1 MGLDIA
7 CGDLTLKVGSYENV
21 EKIHYLLLV
30 ALKDYLEFETE
41 DYDQKVD
48 YLCEIIKKENCIQYD
63 KISNRKNFLFWRDE
77 LDGFFPFIFDSE
89 LSTTMSDYEAKRFL
103 QTFDIVK
110 DHVHQSLKF
119 VNEFYL
125 SSVFQESIDSGNEIT
140 FF

>member
-48 YLCEIIKKENCIQYD
+48 YLCEIIKKKNCIQYD
-63 KISNRKNFLFWRDE
+63 KISERKNFLFWRDE

>member
-48 YLCEIIKKENCIQYD
+48 YLCEIIKKKNCFQYD
-63 KISNRKNFLFWRDE
+63 KISNRKNLLFWRDE

-125 SSVFQESIDSGNEIT
+125 SSIFQESIDSGNEIT

>member
-48 YLCEIIKKENCIQYD
+48 YLCEIIKKKNCIQYD
-63 KISNRKNFLFWRDE
+63 KISNRKNLLFWRDE

-125 SSVFQESIDSGNEIT
+125 SSIFQESIDSGNEIT

>member
-48 YLCEIIKKENCIQYD
+48 YLCEIIKKKKLYPI
-63 KISNRKNFLFWRDE
+63 
-77 LDGFFPFIFDSE
+77 
-89 LSTTMSDYEAKRFL
+89 
-103 QTFDIVK
+103 
-110 DHVHQSLKF
+110 
-119 VNEFYL
+119 
-125 SSVFQESIDSGNEIT
+125 
-140 FF
+140 

>member
-7 CGDLTLKVGSYENV
+7 CGDLSLKVGSYENV
-21 EKIHYLLLV
+21 EKTHYLLLV
-30 ALKDYLEFETE
+30 ALKDYLELETE
-41 DYDQKVD
+41 NYDEKVD
-48 YLCEIIKKENCIQYD
+48 YLCQLIKNKNCINYD
-63 KISNRKNFLFWRDE
+63 EISKSKNLLFMKDE

-110 DHVHQSLKF
+110 DHVHHSLKF
-119 VNEFYL
+119 INEFYL
-125 SSVFQESIDSGNEIT
+125 SSVFEESIESGNSIT